1 MNMKKYREAL
11 VNLEQLH
18 WHLHLNGGPDLW
30 TAELLRQF
38 KAAVKDNA
46 AEPDKDRVF
55 YIGDEPPPP
64 AA

>member
-1 MNMKKYREAL
+1 MNMKKYQEAL

-30 TAELLRQF
+30 TRELLRQF
-38 KAAVKDNA
+38 EAAAKEDGA
-46 AEPDKDRVF
+46 DEEII
-55 YIGDEPPPP
+55 YLGGEPPQP

>member
-1 MNMKKYREAL
+1 MNMRKYQEAL

-38 KAAVKDNA
+38 KAAVKDN
-46 AEPDKDRVF
+46 EPDADEVV
-55 YIGDEPPPP
+55 YIGEEPPQP

>member
-1 MNMKKYREAL
+1 MDAKKHQEAM

-18 WHLHLNGGPDLW
+18 WHLHLNGVPDMW

-38 KAAVKDNA
+38 QAAVNDN
-46 AEPDKDRVF
+46 DN
-55 YIGDEPPPP
+55 IDEPPQT

>member
-1 MNMKKYREAL
+1 MNMKKYQEAI

-18 WHLHLNGGPDLW
+18 WHLHLNGGPDMW

-38 KAAVKDNA
+38 QAAVRDN
-46 AEPDKDRVF
+46 EPGTNEVLP
-55 YIGDEPPPP
+55 IGYESPLP

>member
-1 MNMKKYREAL
+1 MNMKKYQEAL

-18 WHLHLNGGPDLW
+18 WHLHLNGGPDRW

-38 KAAVKDNA
+38 QDAAKEDDA
-46 AEPDKDRVF
+46 AQGII
-55 YIGDEPPPP
+55 YLGDEPPQP

>member
-1 MNMKKYREAL
+1 MNMKKYQETL

-18 WHLHLNGGPDLW
+18 WHLHLNSGPDLW

-38 KAAVKDNA
+38 EAAVKDD
-46 AEPDKDRVF
+46 EPDADEVV
-55 YIGDEPPPP
+55 YIGEESPQP

>member
-1 MNMKKYREAL
+1 MNMKKYQEAL

-18 WHLHLNGGPDLW
+18 WHLHRNGGPDLW

-38 KAAVKDNA
+38 ESAIKDN
-46 AEPDKDRVF
+46 ESGGDEIV
-55 YIGDEPPPP
+55 YIGDEPPKP

>member
-1 MNMKKYREAL
+1 MNMKKYQEGL

-18 WHLHLNGGPDLW
+18 WHLHLSGGPDLW

-38 KAAVKDNA
+38 QAAVKDD
-46 AEPDKDRVF
+46 EPGANEVLP
-55 YIGDEPPPP
+55 IGDEPPLP